1 MGLFSFLRGTK
12 ENSFSIGDGTDSD
25 KKIEAE
31 VPGADK
37 PALRYN
43 HTTDKWEVS
52 HDGTTYAEIGGSSSG
67 DGGDFLVM
75 QVFS

>member
-31 VPGADK
+31 VPGANK
-37 PALRYN
+37 PALRFN

-52 HDGTTYAEIGGSSSG
+52 HDGTTYTEIGQASG
-67 DGGDFLVM
+67 GGGDFLVM

>member
-31 VPGADK
+31 VPGASK
-37 PALRYN
+37 PALRFN
-43 HTTDKWEVS
+43 HVMDKWEVS
-52 HDGTTYAEIGGSSSG
+52 HDGTTYSEIGEAPAG
-67 DGGDFLVM
+67 GGDFLVM